1 MKNVDTSQISIKEQK
16 IENKPFDPKTAFN
29 NDLVITQGK
38 LHYSNGFYY
47 IGQICNRRRHGNGTY
62 YDENNQKVTEGM
74 WVFDV
79 PDGDVTFYNKP
90 KEEIDKTH
98 KNISRKDWI
107 QYKGQVRHG

>member
-1 MKNVDTSQISIKEQK
+1 
-16 IENKPFDPKTAFN
+16 
-29 NDLVITQGK
+29 
-38 LHYSNGFYY
+38 
-47 IGQICNRRRHGNGTY
+47 
-62 YDENNQKVTEGM
+62 M